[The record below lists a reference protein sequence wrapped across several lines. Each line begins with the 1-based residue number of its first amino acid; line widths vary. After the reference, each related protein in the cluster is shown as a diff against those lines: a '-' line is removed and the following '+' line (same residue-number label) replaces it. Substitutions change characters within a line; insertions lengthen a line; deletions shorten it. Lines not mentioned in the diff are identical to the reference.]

1 MSWHEEVGCVGLLS
15 LPRASSCDHF
25 AAAHSPK
32 HEERKSEFVK
42 FDLDGDQ
49 QLNLSAPHL
58 LNGTVYFISRT
69 MFLMFSP
76 LKNKPVLRVHADSE
90 EELQKDYGG

>member
-1 MSWHEEVGCVGLLS
+1 MNVPVGLHLFLCHGMKELDFVGLRS
-15 LPRASSCDHF
+15 LPRASSWNHL

-49 QLNLSAPHL
+49 QLNRSVPHL
-58 LNGTVYFISRT
+58 LNGTVCFMFRT
-69 MFLMFSP
+69 LYS
-76 LKNKPVLRVHADSE
+76 
-90 EELQKDYGG
+90 